1 MQAVKSYRAYYDDG
15 LFIPYEP
22 VTIPKGC
29 QVVVTVLDFLKEG
42 SQESNSQSSQTALY
56 NSPTLMR
63 PAEPS
68 KSALGLWEGETII
81 PDDFNAPLEDLKE
94 YMY

>member
-1 MQAVKSYRAYYDDG
+1 MQAVKTYRAYYDDG

-29 QVVVTVLDFLKEG
+29 QVVVTVLDFLA
-42 SQESNSQSSQTALY
+42 ESAQASGEENFGLDSYKNSAILRKA
-56 NSPTLMR
+56 N
-63 PAEPS
+63 PS
-68 KSALGLWEGETII
+68 KSALGLWEGETTV
-81 PDDFNAPLEDLKE
+81 PDDFNAPTDDLKE